1 MCCGFWLQKFRS
13 QGGGAFGAL
22 QEEEYDASLEAAQTQ
37 QHDMNHEQRVSDS
50 LMEAGFVKPL
60 QHENPGSDKE
70 QTSRIGDRLVESGF
84 GRLQYEDAMEHVQR
98 AQPEEVSNTDSDKES
113 EGFFSVNELAEP
125 GEGSHASEEDDRT
138 AELAHAART
147 HAAEFKDELLPEGT
161 HVTEAGDAADPVHAG
176 RADLAEVQEDPT
188 LLQSDADDAVDL
200 MNPGRTHVADV
211 KGDEVSQLCPEL
223 ELEAVPRSDLHLQ
236 NEAAQLAA
244 EVAELDHAEVNS
256 PVRSALLHWFVHCI
270 VLHCISVI

>member
-1 MCCGFWLQKFRS
+1 MYCGFWLQKFRS

-60 QHENPGSDKE
+60 QHENPDSDKE

-84 GRLQYEDAMEHVQR
+84 GRLQFEDAMEHVQR
-98 AQPEEVSNTDSDKES
+98 AQPEGVSDTDSDKEI
-113 EGFFSVNELAEP
+113 EGFSSVDELAEP
-125 GEGSHASEEDDRT
+125 AKGSHASEEDDRT
-138 AELAHAART
+138 AELAHAVRT

-176 RADLAEVQEDPT
+176 RSGLAEVQEDPM
-188 LLQSDADDAVDL
+188 LLQSAADDTVDL
-200 MNPGRTHVADV
+200 INPGRTHVADV

-223 ELEAVPRSDLHLQ
+223 ELEPVPRSDLHLQ

-244 EVAELDHAEVNS
+244 EVAELDHAEV
-256 PVRSALLHWFVHCI
+256 R
-270 VLHCISVI
+270 